1 MSQYTT
7 LFIAA
12 RGTQKENSATKP
24 VVISRSSC
32 NSNALQSEWGFTLT
46 ALQNT
51 VLPTKYV
58 GGLIVSLAVNARAL
72 LLGIKTNSPICRL
85 GFND

>member
-7 LFIAA
+7 FIAE

-32 NSNALQSEWGFTLT
+32 NSSAWQSEWGSTVT
-46 ALQNT
+46 ALQST
-51 VLPTKYV
+51 VLQAKY
-58 GGLIVSLAVNARAL
+58 IE
-72 LLGIKTNSPICRL
+72 
-85 GFND
+85 